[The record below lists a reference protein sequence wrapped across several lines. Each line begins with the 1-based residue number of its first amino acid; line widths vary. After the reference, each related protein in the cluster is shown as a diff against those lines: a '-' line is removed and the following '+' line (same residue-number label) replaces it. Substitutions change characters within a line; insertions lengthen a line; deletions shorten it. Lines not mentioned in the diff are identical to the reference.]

1 MLAPGDA
8 AVLAHILR
16 TDPHLHPPRHP
27 DRLTTNTYLG
37 PARSVGVTTD
47 SHFSRGAIP
56 ISLNRQPRLPATH
69 KRPHTSRPASPS
81 DPGGFD
87 TVLLAAST
95 TTGWGCGN
103 LRSPA
108 IARSATTRQR
118 FILNWLWPGS
128 QYTRFLT

>member
-56 ISLNRQPRLPATH
+56 ISLNRQPRLTSNPQAPPHLTPSITQRPRRLRHRATRRKH
-69 KRPHTSRPASPS
+69 HHRLRQ
-81 DPGGFD
+81 
-87 TVLLAAST
+87 LT
-95 TTGWGCGN
+95 TTGS
-103 LRSPA
+103 RA
-108 IARSATTRQR
+108 
-118 FILNWLWPGS
+118 
-128 QYTRFLT
+128 